1 MALTDSILSIG
12 SDGFGGALSSI
23 GNIAGSAGSIIKK
36 VRGLN
41 SEEKSVSAIRDIHTN
56 GFLAQD
62 SMFRPDFFGRAFD
75 EPTYL
80 SFRIEFMFND
90 PDNISRNTA
99 FGNHGIL
106 DSAFQSAFYG
116 TMYDNMP
123 EPLLDDYGAV
133 SSSMSSGDSSIGKR
147 YSTEHYFDAQ
157 LGDHGRASLLHAFK
171 AALKDIQN
179 NFPYYFTSLNGLDTI
194 TKVNPEN
201 GMRVKDGVIEL
212 ECMEGIDLKIT
223 QLLQLYRKIVWD
235 DVYQRWALPDM
246 MRYFGMRIYVSE
258 IRLFSSVVDKKTY
271 DKDESEYLFDM
282 SNTEERNMTYKK
294 EKKDLLG
301 NIVSGLTNATA
312 VSQAFLGTKSVI
324 TKALNYTSG
333 TLNTAIGAYNSIMNA
348 FSDMLYCND
357 AIDEVMPTLCFECHM
372 CEFDISDTLSHIS
385 SLSSSRKNTESPKP
399 KLKIKVGNIKEKQTY
414 PLNKTLVGRGYG
426 YPNTIGLLKAAHNYS
441 SDDISK
447 IDDFTV
453 LRKMRD
459 DKLGFVG
466 NFIDDYAIN
475 RRYST
480 PVLGKRIDEYISNLE
495 HDTGI
500 AGGSTITAKR
510 FNGVMLD
517 GLNEM
522 RYNPSDMPQAT
533 AKASLVSTALNE
545 AVSIATKVG
554 VSDSIT
560 GTRSLAT
567 NPTSESVQALEAIG
581 ETLNAAAEKI
591 YGGPEITS
599 MAVQGVSDSERAAI
613 ADNTFEKFIQ
623 ELEKS
628 TAANENSIMREVL
641 KNYRII
647 QKDEMQK
654 NEFRSTATS
663 SVTKLND

>member
-1 MALTDSILSIG
+1 
-12 SDGFGGALSSI
+12 
-23 GNIAGSAGSIIKK
+23 
-36 VRGLN
+36 
-41 SEEKSVSAIRDIHTN
+41 
-56 GFLAQD
+56 
-62 SMFRPDFFGRAFD
+62 
-75 EPTYL
+75 
-80 SFRIEFMFND
+80 
-90 PDNISRNTA
+90 
-99 FGNHGIL
+99 
-106 DSAFQSAFYG
+106 
-116 TMYDNMP
+116 
-123 EPLLDDYGAV
+123 
-133 SSSMSSGDSSIGKR
+133 
-147 YSTEHYFDAQ
+147 
-157 LGDHGRASLLHAFK
+157 
-171 AALKDIQN
+171 
-179 NFPYYFTSLNGLDTI
+179 
-194 TKVNPEN
+194 
-201 GMRVKDGVIEL
+201 
-212 ECMEGIDLKIT
+212 
-223 QLLQLYRKIVWD
+223 
-235 DVYQRWALPDM
+235 
-246 MRYFGMRIYVSE
+246 
-258 IRLFSSVVDKKTY
+258 
-271 DKDESEYLFDM
+271 
-282 SNTEERNMTYKK
+282 
-294 EKKDLLG
+294 
-301 NIVSGLTNATA
+301 
-312 VSQAFLGTKSVI
+312 
-324 TKALNYTSG
+324 
-333 TLNTAIGAYNSIMNA
+333 
-348 FSDMLYCND
+348 
-357 AIDEVMPTLCFECHM
+357 M

-385 SLSSSRKNTESPKP
+385 SLSSPRKNTESPKP

-426 YPNTIGLLKAAHNYS
+426 YPNTIGLLKSAHNYS

-466 NFIDDYAIN
+466 NFIDDYALN

-567 NPTSESVQALEAIG
+567 NPTSESIQALDAIG

-591 YGGPEITS
+591 YGGPEMTS
-599 MAVQGVSDSERAAI
+599 MAVQGVSDTKRALI
-613 ADNTFEKFIQ
+613 ANQTFEKFIQ

-628 TAANENSIMREVL
+628 TATNDNSIMRDVL

-647 QKDEMQK
+647 QKDELQR
-654 NEFRSTATS
+654 NEFKSTATS